1 MTPQELVGKSYTFDD
16 GNKIEVIQCKV
27 AEPDQGGHLIT
38 YLTTVGPG
46 IPRKLVMGGPEFI
59 NTFGHLF
66 KE

>member
-16 GNKIEVIQCKV
+16 GNKIEVIQCKMT
-27 AEPDQGGHLIT
+27 EPDRGGTLIT
-38 YLTTVGPG
+38 YHITLGPG
-46 IPRKLVMGGPEFI
+46 IPQKLVMSGPEFI